1 MEEVIK
7 ILPFAA
13 ILISFA
19 GILYTYF
26 GVVLKLKEDIGNSN
40 ERLAS
45 LEVKTD
51 LFWRCIENKAGDLLK
66 TFPTD
71 KEKDLLLDKLKERS
85 LSLQE
90 AEMLRTILDGEMG
103 MDDSKDKFCYILLI
117 ARLEQIIHDLRKENA
132 KIGNT
137 AISHFK

>member
-7 ILPFAA
+7 ILPFVA

-19 GILYTYF
+19 SILYTYF
-26 GVVLKLKEDIGNSN
+26 GVVLGLKEDISNSN

-66 TFPTD
+66 SYPTA
-71 KEKDLLLDKLKERS
+71 KEKDLLLEKLKERS
-85 LSLQE
+85 LSIQE

-103 MDDSKDKFCYILLI
+103 MDGSKDKFCYILLI
-117 ARLEQIIHDLRKENA
+117 A
-132 KIGNT
+132 
-137 AISHFK
+137 